1 VWQKSNPSLYDIID
15 PSVIESDIN
24 DAQVSPEKIPELK
37 AKTFNVWGGG
47 GKKSWIPLEIFQ
59 KNKDVKVDF
68 EDFENMVCCS
78 ATDLSNIDDLTV
90 YSLIFQHEGKEYYK
104 HRFYI
109 PEAMAYQ
116 KYKKENINFFQ
127 WIDQGLIT
135 ATPGNTV
142 NYDFIVNDFL
152 NDAEL
157 YKIIALGYDKW
168 QSHDVIEKVEAE
180 RPDILLIEIEQSLKK
195 LSPLTKSYEK
205 AIKDGL
211 IVDNNPVMA
220 WMINNA
226 EIRPDPN
233 GNYKPMKPS
242 KTSTRRIDGVITSI
256 MCHGLAHN
264 PEVITPPPT
273 LTFNDVK
280 SLF

>member
-1 VWQKSNPSLYDIID
+1 
-15 PSVIESDIN
+15 
-24 DAQVSPEKIPELK
+24 
-37 AKTFNVWGGG
+37 
-47 GKKSWIPLEIFQ
+47 
-59 KNKDVKVDF
+59 
-68 EDFENMVCCS
+68 
-78 ATDLSNIDDLTV
+78 
-90 YSLIFQHEGKEYYK
+90 
-104 HRFYI
+104 
-109 PEAMAYQ
+109 MAFQ

-127 WIDQGLIT
+127 WIDQGLIK

-152 NDAEL
+152 NDAEIYRIL
-157 YKIIALGYDKW
+157 ALGYDKW
-168 QSHDVIEKVEAE
+168 QSHDVIEKVEAN
-180 RPDILLIEIEQSLKK
+180 RPDILLIEVEQSLKK
-195 LSPLTKSYEK
+195 LSPMTKSYEK

-211 IVDNNPVMA
+211 IVDNSPVMA
-220 WMINNA
+220 WMVNNV

-273 LTFNDVK
+273 LSFNDVK